1 MSSRAAD
8 GRLSVGTIRRI
19 AVVIKVIAIVGSALF
34 GALAVVV
41 ATAPGAVE
49 RAARGYV
56 SYRLQAEVAAVRAGS
71 PAIAALIPDPD
82 LAAMY
87 AVHLRAL
94 QQQASAVAEAL
105 LDKWLASLCRDAC
118 EDEAK
123 TRALLHA
130 AFSALPENTKAAL
143 GNLQSIGQGRF
154 VSIVD
159 KLRHE
164 LTLISVTNLAIFLF
178 LLLVASIAR
187 EQRLVILPAAML
199 AASTL
204 VTLAFYVFGTNW
216 WWAVLTDGYWGFGY
230 LVLDAIVF
238 ALFVD
243 IIVFRGIITNAI
255 LSVIGALVSLIPV

>member
-1 MSSRAAD
+1 MSSRVVD
-8 GRLSVGTIRRI
+8 RRLSVGTIRRI
-19 AVVIKVIAIVGSALF
+19 AIAIRAIAIVGIALF
-34 GALAVVV
+34 GGLAVV
-41 ATAPGAVE
+41 ATTMPDAIE
-49 RAARGYV
+49 RVARGYV
-56 SYRLQAEVAAVRAGS
+56 SYRLHAEVAALRADS

-87 AVHLRAL
+87 AVRLREL
-94 QQQASAVAEAL
+94 QQQASAGAEAL
-105 LDKWLASLCRDAC
+105 LDKWLASLCKDAC
-118 EDEAK
+118 GDQAK

-130 AFSALPENTKAAL
+130 AFSALPESMKTAL
-143 GNLQSIGQGRF
+143 GNLQSISQGRF
-154 VSIVD
+154 DSIVD

-164 LTLISVTNLAIFLF
+164 LTLISITNLVIFLF

-230 LVLDAIVF
+230 FVLDAIVF

-243 IIVFRGIITNAI
+243 IIAFRGIVTNAI
-255 LSVIGALVSLIPV
+255 LGVIGAIVSLIPV

>member
-1 MSSRAAD
+1 MSSRVAD

-19 AVVIKVIAIVGSALF
+19 AVAIKAVAIIGIVLF
-34 GALAVVV
+34 GGLTVVV
-41 ATAPGAVE
+41 ATAPDAVE
-49 RAARGYV
+49 RAARGFV
-56 SYRLQAEVAAVRAGS
+56 SHRLHAEVAAIRAES
-71 PAIAALIPDPD
+71 PTIAALIPDPD
-82 LAAMY
+82 LAALY
-87 AVHLRAL
+87 AVRLREL
-94 QQQASAVAEAL
+94 QRQASVVAEAL
-105 LDKWLASLCRDAC
+105 LDKWLASLCKDAC
-118 EDEAK
+118 GDEAR

-130 AFSALPENTKAAL
+130 TFSALPENTKTAL
-143 GNLQSIGQGRF
+143 GNLQAIGQGRF
-154 VSIVD
+154 DSIVD

-164 LTLISVTNLAIFLF
+164 LILVSVANLAIFLF

-230 LVLDAIVF
+230 LVLDGIVF

-243 IIVFRGIITNAI
+243 IIVLRGIVTEAI
-255 LSVIGALVSLIPV
+255 LGLIGALVSAIPV